1 MHSSIVCGCSGR
13 IRAVPRVAFT
23 LEQCWHRVP
32 GGTAV
37 AAIELARALRE
48 HTTVELIGVAARH
61 RRPAPAQF
69 TPPIAV
75 EQLPLPRLALYEAWH
90 WLRGPRVERAT
101 GPIDLVHATSIAI
114 PPKSAPLVVTVHDL
128 AFLHEPSHF
137 TRRGLSFFR
146 RGLELAKRD
155 ADLVICVSHATVRD
169 CINAGFDPDRLMT
182 IPLGVDMARAEGHDV
197 DRVKKTYGLGRPYIM
212 WTGTIEPRKNLRGV
226 VEAFRALPSQLGLD
240 LVLVGPKG
248 WNEDIDAL
256 VAPARERIRV
266 LGFVPRADLAPLYAG
281 ADVFCW
287 PSLREGFGFPV
298 LEAMTQGTPVVT
310 SKGTSTEE
318 LAAGAGVLVNPLDSE
333 EIAAGLRSVLEDDAL
348 AAKLSD
354 DGMGRAAEYTWA
366 RTARLTADTY
376 SRVTGKR

>member
-1 MHSSIVCGCSGR
+1 
-13 IRAVPRVAFT
+13 VPRVAFT

-48 HTTVELIGVAARH
+48 HPAVELIGVAARH
-61 RRPAPAQF
+61 RRPAPAQY

-90 WLRGPRVERAT
+90 WLRSPRVERAT
-101 GPIDLVHATSIAI
+101 GPVDLVHATSIAI

-146 RGLELAKRD
+146 RGLELAMRD
-155 ADLVICVSHATVRD
+155 AGLVICVSHSTLRD
-169 CINAGFDPDRLMT
+169 CINAGFDPDRLLT
-182 IPLGVDMARAEGHDV
+182 IPLGVDMARAKGDDV
-197 DRVKKTYGLGRPYIM
+197 DRVKKTYGLNRPYVM

-226 VEAFRALPSQLGLD
+226 VEAFGALPSKSGLD

-281 ADVFCW
+281 AAVFCW

-318 LAAGAGVLVNPLDSE
+318 LATGAGVLVNPLDSE
-333 EIAAGLRSVLEDDAL
+333 EIAAGLRSVLEDDAF

-354 DGMGRAAEYTWA
+354 AGLGRAAEYSWS
-366 RTARLTADTY
+366 RTARLTADAY
-376 SRVTGKR
+376 ARVIGRRQ

>member
-1 MHSSIVCGCSGR
+1 M
-13 IRAVPRVAFT
+13 PRVAFT

-281 ADVFCW
+281 AEIFCW